1 MNRLPF
7 RGPRPDPGLGAGTR
21 DESLYAA
28 IVGADIGASFE
39 EYLEVFDR
47 FYANDFQASF
57 EDSADRIVGKAE
69 ARERLA
75 AFLVP
80 LHIAA
85 EVCGVSVL
93 IRATPI
99 DVAAPE
105 ETRSAW
111 TLDVLGR
118 SGANC
123 SLRWS
128 TLRRWRS
135 GQVVSEQYYDFRQ
148 VGDALAFTDLQP
160 QIDQLLPWRVN

>member
-1 MNRLPF
+1 MNRLTF
-7 RGPRPDPGLGAGTR
+7 GGPRSEPGFGAGTR
-21 DESLYAA
+21 DHSLSAA
-28 IVGADIGASFE
+28 IVGADISASFE
-39 EYLEVFDR
+39 EHLEIFDR

-57 EDSADRIVGKAE
+57 EKPPDRIVGKAA

-93 IRATPI
+93 IRVTPI
-99 DVAAPE
+99 DVTAPE

-118 SGANC
+118 SGATC
-123 SLRWS
+123 SLTWS

-135 GQVVSEQYYDFRQ
+135 GQVVYEHYYDFCQ

-160 QIDQLLPWRVN
+160 QIDHLLPWRVN